1 VYYSFHGNLVL
12 KEPTFAVI
20 ECNGVGYR
28 LGISLNTFNKLSDVG
43 DDCLLFSYLS
53 VKEDALEL
61 YGFYEESELNA
72 FKQLISVSGV
82 GCKVAMS
89 ILSELTPDRFALAV
103 ISGDNKAF
111 TRVSGV
117 GPKLAGRL
125 ILELKDKIQK
135 ENLSVAPEIAGVAS
149 VSMAGNLSEA
159 AEALC
164 ALGYTRSD
172 AVNAVSKTGFTN
184 EDSVDLIIRK
194 ALKLLSK

>member
-1 VYYSFHGNLVL
+1 MYYSFSGRLVV
-12 KEPTFAVI
+12 KEPTLAVI
-20 ECNGVGYR
+20 ECGGVGYR
-28 LGISLNTFNKLSDVG
+28 LGISMNTYNKIGDVG
-43 DDCLLFSYLS
+43 SECLLFSYLS

-103 ISGDNKAF
+103 ITGDSKAF

-135 ENLSVAPEIAGVAS
+135 ENLSVAPDVTGV
-149 VSMAGNLSEA
+149 VSMSASGNLAEA

-164 ALGYTRSD
+164 ALGYTKSD
-172 AVNAVSKTGFTN
+172 AYKAVTQTGFTN
-184 EDSVDLIIRK
+184 EDTVDLIIKK